1 MTHTIAADNGKP
13 PSGPEAGFWPIED
26 YAALGDGRS
35 VALLAPDGSADWW
48 CVPNMDSPA
57 MFDRLLHSEGGFF
70 QLRPQDGFTT
80 ARRYRE
86 DSNVLESMVETA
98 GGSARLTEALN
109 SSLAGRLPWTEFA
122 RRIEGVSGT
131 VRFRMRA
138 RLGTQCGT
146 VSPWLQPNPNGCIFH
161 VGTVLGLFRHTDNFR
176 ILAQTDEHIEAE
188 VTVRAGERALIAILA
203 GDDEPLGVSSL
214 AEIDERLDTS
224 DHAWRAWARG
234 IHYDGPHGDIV
245 RRSALVLKLLLYS
258 PSGAIAA
265 AATTSLPERIGGD
278 KNWDYRYAWVR
289 DTAYVVNAFLRLGAV
304 PEAKAAF
311 AWLMRRLGDQ
321 GPLVLYTLDGGRAP
335 DQQELPE
342 IDGYRG
348 SLPVVIG
355 NQATRQ
361 HQHGIYG
368 DIFET
373 AALFVGLGN
382 VLDQKSAK
390 LLAGLADQCADHW
403 RQRDAGMWELG
414 EPQHYTM
421 SKISCWQALARAC
434 ELAERGHI
442 PADRL
447 PRWSRERDRIAA
459 WINAHCWSEERCA
472 YVFHPGTDR
481 LDASLALAVRFG
493 FDGRDRL
500 SSTMDA
506 ILRELAHGPLI
517 YRYTGME
524 TEEGAF
530 LACSFWM
537 VEALALLGR
546 DGEADALFREIL
558 GRLPRNTGIMAEMVD
573 PQTGRH
579 LGNTPQGLSH
589 LALVHAACSMTGD
602 KARPL
607 TGERQDGGG

>member
-1 MTHTIAADNGKP
+1 MTHTLAADDGRP
-13 PSGPEAGFWPIED
+13 PRGPEAGFWPIED

-35 VALLAPDGSADWW
+35 VALLAPDGSTDWW

-57 MFDRLLHSEGGFF
+57 MFDRLLHNEGGFF
-70 QLRPQDGFTT
+70 QLRPQEGFTVT
-80 ARRYRE
+80 RRYRE
-86 DSNVLESMVETA
+86 DSNVLESVVETA
-98 GGSARLTEALN
+98 SGSARLTESLN
-109 SSLAGRLPWTEFA
+109 SSLAGRLPWTEFV
-122 RRIEGVSGT
+122 RRIEGIAGSVG
-131 VRFRMRA
+131 FRMRA
-138 RLGTQCGT
+138 RLGTQCGV
-146 VSPWLQPNPNGCIFH
+146 VSPWLQPSANGCIFH
-161 VGTVLGLFRHTDNFR
+161 VGTALGLFRHTDNVR

-188 VTVRAGERALIAILA
+188 VTVRQGERALIVVLA
-203 GDDEPLGVSSL
+203 GDDEPLGIPPIE
-214 AEIDERLDTS
+214 EIDRRLDTS
-224 DHAWRAWARG
+224 DHAWREWARSVG
-234 IHYDGPHGDIV
+234 YDGPYREAV
-245 RRSALVLKLLLYS
+245 RRSALLLKLLLYS

-311 AWLMRRLGDQ
+311 TWLMQRLGDR
-321 GPLVLYTLDGGRAP
+321 GPKVVYTLGGGEVP

-342 IDGYRG
+342 IGGYLH
-348 SLPVVIG
+348 SVPVVIG
-355 NQATRQ
+355 NQASLQ

-373 AALFVGLGN
+373 ASLFVGTGN

-390 LLAGLADQCADHW
+390 LLASLADQCADRW
-403 RQRDAGMWELG
+403 RQKDAGMWELT
-414 EPQHYTM
+414 ELQHYTM

-434 ELAERGHI
+434 ELADRGDI
-442 PADRL
+442 PADCL

-459 WINAHCWSEERCA
+459 WIREHCWSEKRRA
-472 YVFHPGTDR
+472 YVFFPGTDR

-506 ILRELAHGPLI
+506 IRGELARGPFL
-517 YRYTGME
+517 YRYSGME
-524 TEEGAF
+524 REEGAF
-530 LACSFWM
+530 VACSFWM

-546 DGEADALFREIL
+546 DEEADALFRHIL
-558 GRLPRNTGIMAEMVD
+558 DRLPRNTGIMAEMVD
-573 PQTGRH
+573 PETGRH

-589 LALVHAACSMTGD
+589 LALVHAACSMAGD
-602 KARPL
+602 KRRPL
-607 TGERQDGGG
+607 TGDRQDGA